1 MKDNNEQS
9 IKQFSFDYD
18 PENDNLFLYN
28 PKSKSKASIEL
39 DNIIIDFNS
48 KKQLSAIEITNATK
62 ILASLIKEKTAL
74 DKNMLQ
80 EIKDCKIEIIK
91 QNNHLIIRLFIVL
104 KSKKIFTPIVIPT
117 INEPSPSIAG

>member
-1 MKDNNEQS
+1 MKNKNEQS

-62 ILASLIKEKTAL
+62 ILTALLKEKTAL